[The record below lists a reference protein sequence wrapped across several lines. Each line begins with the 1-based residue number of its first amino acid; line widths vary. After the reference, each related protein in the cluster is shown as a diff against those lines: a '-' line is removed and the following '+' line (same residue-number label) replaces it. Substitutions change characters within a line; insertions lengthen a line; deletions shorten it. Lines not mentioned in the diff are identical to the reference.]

1 MIGVAA
7 AAKTSNEIESLPV
20 VGGIIACG
28 IFLLFIAIVGLV
40 GAIKHHQ
47 VMLFFYM
54 VSNFKYTVKKFE
66 NFSDPMI
73 LCEINLLFRWFYF
86 PFLSFNFLLPVPVWE
101 PVLKMNLKF

>member
-54 VSNFKYTVKKFE
+54 VSNFTQCGNLRTFLSLKF
-66 NFSDPMI
+66 
-73 LCEINLLFRWFYF
+73 LREIILLFRWFYF
-86 PFLSFNFLLPVPVWE
+86 PYLSFNFPLPVPVWE

>member
-54 VSNFKYTVKKFE
+54 VSDFGQCLKIEEF
-66 NFSDPMI
+66 
-73 LCEINLLFRWFYF
+73 FRSY
-86 PFLSFNFLLPVPVWE
+86 SEVSNKRI
-101 PVLKMNLKF
+101 VLNKRIG